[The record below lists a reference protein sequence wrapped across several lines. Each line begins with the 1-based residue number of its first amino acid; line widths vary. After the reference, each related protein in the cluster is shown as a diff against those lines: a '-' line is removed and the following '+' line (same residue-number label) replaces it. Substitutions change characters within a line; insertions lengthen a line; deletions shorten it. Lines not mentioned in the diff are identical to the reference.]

1 VGQNA
6 QGLDAGLA
14 DFGLGLL
21 VAQQFAEVVEIRVL
35 LVVPGMIWVALFL
48 AMVAVLPEA
57 RNVAIKGRFTHDDRV
72 EGVSI

>member
-1 VGQNA
+1 MSLYIMMA
-6 QGLDAGLA
+6 AGHMAIFNLG
-14 DFGLGLL
+14 FG
-21 VAQQFAEVVEIRVL
+21 QFAEVVEIRVL

-72 EGVSI
+72 EGVSS